1 MFILAM
7 RFSLWESQ
15 ITLRVVF
22 PKAGVSLHVLANNL
36 IYPSVYLFF
45 NSDHYYD
52 VGKGS
57 SPLRHN
63 THSAQSPFLSS
74 VSKRQP

>member
-7 RFSLWESQ
+7 QFSLWESQ

-45 NSDHYYD
+45 LIQTITMMLE
-52 VGKGS
+52 KG
-57 SPLRHN
+57 L
-63 THSAQSPFLSS
+63 LL
-74 VSKRQP
+74 